1 MWWLLGGVVVVVAI
15 ALFFV
20 SIYNGLVRRR
30 NEKDNA
36 WSQIDVQL
44 KRRHDLIPNIVETV
58 KGYAKH
64 ERETLDA
71 VIKARNAAVSAQG
84 PAAAGQAEGVLG
96 AALGKLFALAEAY
109 PDLKANQN
117 YLALQE
123 ELTSTENR
131 IGYAR
136 QAYNDAATRYN
147 NAREVFPANLI
158 SGGFARAELFE
169 IEIGAERE
177 VETAVG
183 DGPRERIRNA
193 RQDRKERVPCGN
205 RLKVIGGAVPGS
217 WPPWVSC

>member
-1 MWWLLGGVVVVVAI
+1 MVWPLIVVGVLALAAMYVVG
-15 ALFFV
+15 
-20 SIYNGLVRRR
+20 IYNGLVRRR

-44 KRRHDLIPNIVETV
+44 KRRYDLIPNLVETV
-58 KGYAKH
+58 KGYAKY

-71 VIKARNAAVSAQG
+71 VIQARNQAVSAQG

-96 AALGKLFALAEAY
+96 AALGKMFALAEAY

-123 ELTSTENR
+123 ELSSTENR
-131 IGYAR
+131 IGYSR

-158 SGGFARAELFE
+158 SGGFSPADLFE
-169 IEIGAERE
+169 IEAGAERE
-177 VETAVG
+177 V
-183 DGPRERIRNA
+183 P
-193 RQDRKERVPCGN
+193 
-205 RLKVIGGAVPGS
+205 KVNFS
-217 WPPWVSC
+217 

>member
-1 MWWLLGGVVVVVAI
+1 MWWLLGGIGVLVLA
-15 ALFFV
+15 AMYFV
-20 SIYNGLVRRR
+20 GIYNGLVRRR

-71 VIKARNAAVSAQG
+71 VIKARNQAVSAQG

-123 ELTSTENR
+123 ELSSTENR
-131 IGYAR
+131 IGYSR

-158 SGGFARAELFE
+158 SGGFSKAELFE
-169 IEIGAERE
+169 IEFGAERE
-177 VETAVG
+177 V
-183 DGPRERIRNA
+183 P
-193 RQDRKERVPCGN
+193 
-205 RLKVIGGAVPGS
+205 KVNFS
-217 WPPWVSC
+217 